1 MSRFSYSKL
10 LATATGL
17 LMLSGCANTAD
28 SSKNN
33 NVDLSKSNKALG
45 ELIQENNCT
54 ASFQCKVL
62 EVGQRACGG
71 PSRYVVYSTLQTP
84 QEKAEQLARQITAQ
98 ETAENKANGLSDCL
112 PILPIQALCIA
123 QRCQSFDLK

>member
-1 MSRFSYSKL
+1 M
-10 LATATGL
+10 
-17 LMLSGCANTAD
+17 
-28 SSKNN
+28 
-33 NVDLSKSNKALG
+33 
-45 ELIQENNCT
+45 
-54 ASFQCKVL
+54 L